1 MNGIC
6 AKYAKGKIAASLGR
20 EREGTPFSRL
30 VPQFST
36 ALMFLLLPTGHYY
49 TMEANDSL
57 SNTTNMQDNSTTSEP
72 AMVMYSELE
81 HTLMSGSLLL
91 IMLANLIGSG
101 TVCLAVYRRR
111 KLRTRTNMFVI
122 NLSIADIGVAVLCM
136 PFSLVTCLRHDWV
149 LGDALCK
156 LNGFLNI
163 VFCLTSL
170 LTLTAISVE
179 TYFAI
184 CKPLYHRH
192 MSRKFAWGLLLWTWI
207 QPIVIA
213 SVPFFGILEYEF
225 KPGIVACLTVLC
237 DWFI

>member
-1 MNGIC
+1 MD
-6 AKYAKGKIAASLGR
+6 
-20 EREGTPFSRL
+20 
-30 VPQFST
+30 
-36 ALMFLLLPTGHYY
+36 
-49 TMEANDSL
+49 ANDSL
-57 SNTTNMQDNSTTSEP
+57 TNTTNMQDNNTTSEP
-72 AMVMYSELE
+72 TMAMYSELE
-81 HTLMSGSLLL
+81 HILMSGSLLL
-91 IMLANLIGSG
+91 IMLATLVGNG

-111 KLRTRTNMFVI
+111 KLRTRTNMFII
-122 NLSIADIGVAVLCM
+122 NLSCADIGVAVLCM
-136 PFSLVTCLRHDWV
+136 PFSLYTCLRHGWV

-192 MSRKFAWGLLLWTWI
+192 MSRKFALGLLLWTWI

-213 SVPFFGILEYEF
+213 CVPFFGIMEYEF
-225 KPGIVACLTVLC
+225 KPGILNVAWLFRAVFKRMSKVIRNCCDFALC
-237 DWFI
+237 FALYHLGQSLFQYFSR